1 MNEWLSAG
9 YTAFFVLLG
18 AYVVRLGL
26 LERRLRRERE
36 RLSAAEPP
44 GEGT

>member
-18 AYVVRLGL
+18 AYVFRLGL
-26 LERRLRRERE
+26 LERRLRRERQ
-36 RLSAAEPP
+36 RLGEAATPK
-44 GEGT
+44 EGR

>member
-1 MNEWLSAG
+1 MNDWLSAG

-26 LERRLRRERE
+26 LERTLRRERA
-36 RLSAAEPP
+36 RLGAEETRTGDP
-44 GEGT
+44 

>member
-1 MNEWLSAG
+1 MNDWLAAG

-26 LERRLRRERE
+26 LERRLRRERA
-36 RLSAAEPP
+36 RLLAGEARTSEP
-44 GEGT
+44 

>member
-26 LERRLRRERE
+26 LERRLRRERAH
-36 RLSAAEPP
+36 LAAEEARARDP
-44 GEGT
+44 

>member
-18 AYVVRLGL
+18 AYIVRLGL
-26 LERRLRRERE
+26 LERRLHRERA
-36 RLSAAEPP
+36 RLATEAVRQEDS
-44 GEGT
+44 

>member
-18 AYVVRLGL
+18 AYIVRLGL
-26 LERRLRRERE
+26 LERRLHRERA
-36 RLSAAEPP
+36 RLAAEAARQ
-44 GEGT
+44 EDS

>member
-18 AYVVRLGL
+18 AYIVRLGL
-26 LERRLRRERE
+26 LERELQRERA
-36 RLSAAEPP
+36 RLATEKARP
-44 GEGT
+44 GNS

>member
-1 MNEWLSAG
+1 MNDWLSAG

-26 LERRLRRERE
+26 LERRLHRERT
-36 RLSAAEPP
+36 RLLADEARTSDP
-44 GEGT
+44 